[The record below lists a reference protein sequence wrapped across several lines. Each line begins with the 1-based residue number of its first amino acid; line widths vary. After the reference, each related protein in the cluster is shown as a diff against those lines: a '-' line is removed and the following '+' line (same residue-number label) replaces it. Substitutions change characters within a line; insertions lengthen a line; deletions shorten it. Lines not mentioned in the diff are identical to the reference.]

1 MQQVFVE
8 NSLLLF
14 QALLDVDYLK
24 SEQNKNRL
32 LLWKSCTQYAS
43 KFWKLKSGY
52 RTGKGQFSF
61 QFQREPMPKNP
72 LTTAQVHLSHML
84 AK

>member
-14 QALLDVDYLK
+14 QALLDVDHLK

-32 LLWKSCTQYAS
+32 LMEEDSVSCS
-43 KFWKLKSGY
+43 
-52 RTGKGQFSF
+52 
-61 QFQREPMPKNP
+61 
-72 LTTAQVHLSHML
+72 
-84 AK
+84 

>member
-32 LLWKSCTQYAS
+32 LMEEDSVSCS
-43 KFWKLKSGY
+43 
-52 RTGKGQFSF
+52 
-61 QFQREPMPKNP
+61 
-72 LTTAQVHLSHML
+72 
-84 AK
+84 